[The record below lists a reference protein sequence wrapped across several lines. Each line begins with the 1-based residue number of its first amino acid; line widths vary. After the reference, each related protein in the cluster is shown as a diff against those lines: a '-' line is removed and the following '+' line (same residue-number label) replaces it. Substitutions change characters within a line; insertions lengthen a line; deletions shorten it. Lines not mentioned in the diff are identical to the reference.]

1 MASLSCGYVQRIA
14 LTHTNLH
21 VRKKSRPPIIAVVQQ
36 KMYSYLTRFKNVA
49 FHAKIFLLTTT
60 KGPPPHCVPQG
71 PHHPRSTPVYSI
83 KVMYHFQE
91 FLRNKNVNF

>member
-1 MASLSCGYVQRIA
+1 MLYMC
-14 LTHTNLH
+14 LLH
-21 VRKKSRPPIIAVVQQ
+21 GKVYRNIAVVQQ

-49 FHAKIFLLTTT
+49 FHAKIFLRTTM
-60 KGPPPHCVPQG
+60 KGPPPHCVPQD
-71 PHHPRSTPVYSI
+71 PHHPRSTNVYYI